1 MIYSQCFGFLITV
14 KVAKIAKSGHQK
26 SASLKQTQCFP
37 PRFYSIKNCVFSCTS
52 LISTACVMQYVCMDP
67 WTSTFSKKKN
77 ERKLYDSSCNN
88 MNRQKLIFSKNII

>member
-37 PRFYSIKNCVFSCTS
+37 PRFYSIKNCVFSFTS
-52 LISTACVMQYVCMDP
+52 LISTACVMQYVC
-67 WTSTFSKKKN
+67 WTTEQAHSLKEKMKENYMRVLVIT
-77 ERKLYDSSCNN
+77 
-88 MNRQKLIFSKNII
+88 

>member
-37 PRFYSIKNCVFSCTS
+37 PRFYSIKNCVFSFTS
-52 LISTACVMQYVCMDP
+52 LISTACVMQYVC
-67 WTSTFSKKKN
+67 WTTEQAHSLKEKMKENYMIVLVIT
-77 ERKLYDSSCNN
+77 
-88 MNRQKLIFSKNII
+88 